1 MKTYKFEAM
10 TQRKII
16 ESKVEANNEYE
27 AIGIIYEYFQTENGK
42 LPTKKLNKRYVK
54 INWIKEI

>member
-1 MKTYKFEAM
+1 M